1 MIHCRA
7 MIAQLSSEQTRCL
20 TDTLAAL
27 GSEDFGARLLA
38 FLRAAVNFD
47 SAIIMAYPE
56 DAKLVVLTNELSA
69 GDRAVFDG
77 AYSNGLYLLSPL
89 YLQARSG
96 RRGCFH
102 IDEIAPEGFTDSEF
116 FELYYSSNGA
126 IDQLAYICDSGQGT
140 PLVISVER
148 TEALPVFSAVERDT
162 LVALTPLVSELLRQ
176 QRWPVEDME
185 PAPALDMHAHM
196 EQVLSVF
203 GSSTLT
209 PRERE
214 VVRLI
219 LKGYPSK
226 SVARELS
233 ISTQTEQV
241 HRKNIY
247 QKLGISSH
255 SELFT
260 LFFEAIARP
269 AGSTDPLLTLRA

>member
-1 MIHCRA
+1 MT
-7 MIAQLSSEQTRCL
+7 AQLSSQQTQCL

-27 GSEDFGARLLA
+27 GKEEFGARLLA
-38 FLRAAVNFD
+38 FLRVAVDFD

-77 AYSNGLYLLSPL
+77 AYPNGLYLLSPL
-89 YLQARSG
+89 YAQARSG

-116 FELYYSSNGA
+116 FELYYSSNGS
-126 IDQLAYICDSGQGT
+126 IDQMAYFCETGQGT
-140 PLVISVER
+140 PLVISLER
-148 TEALPVFSAVERDT
+148 TEALPVFSKQEREA
-162 LVALTPLVSELLRQ
+162 LVDLAPLVGELVRQ
-176 QRWPVEDME
+176 QRWPDGDVE
-185 PAPALDMHAHM
+185 PSPPLDMHAHM
-196 EQVLSVF
+196 EQVLDLF

-226 SVARELS
+226 SVARELD

-260 LFFEAIARP
+260 LFFEAIAQP